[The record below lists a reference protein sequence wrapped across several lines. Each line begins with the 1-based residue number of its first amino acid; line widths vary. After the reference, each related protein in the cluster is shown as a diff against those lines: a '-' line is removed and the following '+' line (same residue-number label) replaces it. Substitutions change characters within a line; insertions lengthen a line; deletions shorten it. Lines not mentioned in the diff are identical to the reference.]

1 MPMARGPLM
10 SRMKAWM
17 AGVMVVAALSGCTAP
32 GGAAVSSEEPVAHR
46 PSGAHGG
53 ADPQILSDVVEA
65 SYMVPG
71 PNVRRAMR
79 VKLAIKNTIQTGCG
93 ARPIDIDSTYDRF
106 DQAHYADLDLI
117 AQRGLTETE
126 SNSVD
131 AEVDESCAK
140 KVFPLSEV
148 WFQSTGQAW
157 YEATQEAVND
167 PAVIATHAPTAECL
181 SAKIGWT
188 VEQSDPVAYFLA
200 NADRHLQQ
208 SSDWK
213 EAHDKASRVF
223 VECTGQY
230 FASLRQ
236 ALLPRRQALVERNR
250 ELLQS
255 MADELAAKG
264 YVP

>member
-1 MPMARGPLM
+1 MLLKAR
-10 SRMKAWM
+10 SKTWM
-17 AGVMVVAALSGCTAP
+17 AVIAAVSALSGCTSMGEP
-32 GGAAVSSEEPVAHR
+32 PVTSTEPAAQGSSG
-46 PSGAHGG
+46 SHGG

-79 VKLAIKNTIQTGCG
+79 VKLAIKNVIQMGCG
-93 ARPIDIDSTYDRF
+93 AKPIDINGTFDRF

-117 AQRGLTETE
+117 AERGLSEPETT
-126 SNSVD
+126 SPD
-131 AEVDESCAK
+131 AEVDESCTK

-157 YEATQEAVND
+157 YEATREAVNE
-167 PAVIATHAPTAECL
+167 PAVVATHAATAQCL
-181 SAKIGWT
+181 TTKIGWK
-188 VEQSDPVAYFLA
+188 VEPSDPVAYFLV
-200 NADRHLQQ
+200 NADRQLQQ
-208 SSDWK
+208 SGDWQKAQDKMSD
-213 EAHDKASRVF
+213 VF
-223 VECTGQY
+223 VECTAHY

-264 YVP
+264 YAP